1 MRPEGCEPD
10 LLRTLAWMPFL
21 DRQEMVAVSGWS
33 RAAVYEAV
41 EKLETAGACAS
52 VLHSADPFPPAR
64 RFHLTAGG
72 LRRLADE
79 EDTPLDILVRSR
91 PVSAQWRRNLMERL
105 DALAVIYR
113 MAVLLSNVAYPI
125 RFRWYRASPL
135 DAAVTLPDGKTVGI
149 VRQGITADRSGFAKR
164 LWRLR
169 EGPMPGAVLVLMAD
183 DVRLRHARRLLSTTD
198 VPALFA
204 LEREAVPAGSDD
216 RIWRP
221 LKVSAAV
228 DLRYLLDRTDP
239 GGELPVE
246 DESRLASVPDDLPA
260 RAAASDI
267 SDPMLPL
274 FVRPAEKRA
283 LDLISDWP
291 WISLQEL
298 AGLMG
303 VAPQRASQLVNPLE
317 GFGLAARLQEAGRRL
332 ALTDRGLS
340 LLARRDRTSVGVA
353 KKRWSVAP
361 EDPKGSFEWRN
372 VTGRRTRQLLR
383 NIEHTAAVHG
393 FLAALTAQAPL
404 LGWEVVQLDP
414 PRRASRHFRHDDRMR
429 AVNPDA
435 FGVLRKGGTDWAFF
449 LEWERR
455 AVRPST
461 MSDRLA
467 PYLRYYSSHRPM
479 DDHGVKARRPG
490 RLRRRDRP
498 DPLPARGAGG
508 DAGGTGHGAPVGL
521 PQGGHRRPG
530 AAGRRMAHARRMGVA
545 KDPAAPCEPGQTGGS
560 VSFNPAPVSTEYRRT
575 KSHAF
580 ARRQP
585 NEGTPE
591 ACRTDRCPA
600 GRSGP
605 LAAAQSSEPLP
616 ELARQ
621 GDRDKPRI
629 PLHAGQRG
637 ASTLGSHPTS
647 DAKSP
652 RRGQLPRALY
662 TGGLR

>member
-1 MRPEGCEPD
+1 
-10 LLRTLAWMPFL
+10 
-21 DRQEMVAVSGWS
+21 
-33 RAAVYEAV
+33 
-41 EKLETAGACAS
+41 
-52 VLHSADPFPPAR
+52 
-64 RFHLTAGG
+64 
-72 LRRLADE
+72 
-79 EDTPLDILVRSR
+79 
-91 PVSAQWRRNLMERL
+91 MERL

-169 EGPMPGAVLVLMAD
+169 EGPMPGAVLILMAD

-361 EDPKGSFEWRN
+361 EDTKGSFEWRN

-393 FLAALTAQAPL
+393 FLPRCPCRRRCWGGRSSRST
-404 LGWEVVQLDP
+404 
-414 PRRASRHFRHDDRMR
+414 RRAGPPATSGTTTGCAPSTPTPSASCAR
-429 AVNPDA
+429 AGPT
-435 FGVLRKGGTDWAFF
+435 GPSSWSG
-449 LEWERR
+449 ERR

-467 PYLRYYSSHRPM
+467 PYLRYYSSHRPI
-479 DDHGVKARRPG
+479 DDHGTRPAVLVVFDDEIAQTHFLRVAREEMRAEQVTV
-490 RLRRRDRP
+490 
-498 DPLPARGAGG
+498 PLWVSHREAIDALGPLGGAWRTPAEWESPK
-508 DAGGTGHGAPVGL
+508 TLPPPVNL
-521 PQGGHRRPG
+521 D
-530 AAGRRMAHARRMGVA
+530 
-545 KDPAAPCEPGQTGGS
+545 K
-560 VSFNPAPVSTEYRRT
+560 
-575 KSHAF
+575 
-580 ARRQP
+580 
-585 NEGTPE
+585 
-591 ACRTDRCPA
+591 PA
-600 GRSGP
+600 G
-605 LAAAQSSEPLP
+605 A
-616 ELARQ
+616 
-621 GDRDKPRI
+621 
-629 PLHAGQRG
+629 
-637 ASTLGSHPTS
+637 
-647 DAKSP
+647 
-652 RRGQLPRALY
+652 
-662 TGGLR
+662 